1 LLTYKKSG
9 VDIDKANSFMEAIT
23 PLVNSTKRKE
33 VLGNIGGFGGFF
45 ELKLKNYKNPV
56 LVSSTDGV
64 GTKLKIAQL
73 VNKHYTVGIDLVAM
87 NVNDILCSGAEPL
100 FFLDYIA
107 CGKLDR
113 NILVEVVKGISGSC
127 KESSCALIGGETA
140 EMPGMYGKDEYDL
153 AGFCVGVVEKDK
165 IINGKSIKPGDKI
178 IGLASSGLHSNGFS
192 LVRKVFSNKELIKYA
207 DELLKPT
214 RIYVKPVLS
223 LLNAPRLR
231 SGQAEHYTPACRQ
244 GRLNAVK
251 GIAHITGGAFYDKIK
266 RIVPKN
272 INFII
277 YQDSWF
283 VPQIFNIIQR
293 KGRVPEKDMY
303 RTFNMG
309 IGMVIVVSPN
319 NTKIAMKKLEQ
330 YNLKSWLIGEATKG
344 KGDIKLI

>member
-9 VDIDKANSFMEAIT
+9 VDIDKGNSFVEAIK
-23 PLVNSTKRKE
+23 PLVDSTKTKE

-45 ELKLKNYKNPV
+45 KLKLKNYKNPV

-73 VNKHYTVGIDLVAM
+73 VNKHHTVGIDLVAM

-107 CGKLDR
+107 CGKLDK
-113 NILVEVVKGISGSC
+113 NILVEVVKGISQGC

-165 IINGKSIKPGDKI
+165 IINGKNIKPGDKI

-192 LVRKVFSNKELIKYA
+192 LVRKVFSNKELVKYV

-214 RIYVKPVLS
+214 RIYVKPILS

-231 SGQAEHYTPACRQ
+231 SGQAERCTLYAEHLYWA
-244 GRLNAVK
+244 
-251 GIAHITGGAFYDKIK
+251 
-266 RIVPKN
+266 
-272 INFII
+272 
-277 YQDSWF
+277 
-283 VPQIFNIIQR
+283 
-293 KGRVPEKDMY
+293 
-303 RTFNMG
+303 
-309 IGMVIVVSPN
+309 
-319 NTKIAMKKLEQ
+319 
-330 YNLKSWLIGEATKG
+330 ATQP
-344 KGDIKLI
+344 